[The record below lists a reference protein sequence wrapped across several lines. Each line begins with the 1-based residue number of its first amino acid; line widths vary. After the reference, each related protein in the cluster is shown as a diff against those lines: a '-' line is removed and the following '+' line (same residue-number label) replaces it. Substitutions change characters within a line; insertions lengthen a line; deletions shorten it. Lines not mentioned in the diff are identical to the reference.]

1 MITPNP
7 EIASAQSAAISS
19 KANYWR
25 EYIITLANELNS
37 THDFYLLRAASLW
50 ATTFAYIEW
59 LTAFEHYKERIY
71 KADVATT
78 LSKTWGWHEDIGK
91 LFWQSGRNPVA
102 HVGQANSFHNYC
114 EFNGLPSNVSLD
126 SSNKWTV
133 AVTGEWDKY
142 HSYKAVAILPP
153 LDTGDGS
160 VQIVT
165 FHHQMLL
172 AELLPILGEYVS
184 DKISKETNTNNLS
197 KIVAL
202 NSQIPH

>member
-1 MITPNP
+1 MKPISP
-7 EIASAQSAAISS
+7 ETAPAQSAAIRS
-19 KANYWR
+19 KAKYWR
-25 EYIITLANELNS
+25 EYITALTDELNS
-37 THDFYLLRAASLW
+37 TQDFYLLRAASLW

-71 KADVATT
+71 KADVAAT
-78 LSKTWGWHEDIGK
+78 LRKAWGWHEEVGK

-102 HVGQANSFHNYC
+102 HVGQANSFYDYC
-114 EFNGLPSNVSLD
+114 EFSGLPSNVNLD

-133 AVTGEWDKY
+133 AVTDEWDKY
-142 HSYKAVAILPP
+142 HPYKAVAILPP
-153 LDTGDGS
+153 LDMADGS

-172 AELLPILGEYVS
+172 AELLPVLAEYVA
-184 DKISKETNTNNLS
+184 DKISKETNSDNLG